1 MRWFGHGNEATHVA
15 CLCRTCG
22 VRFVLGVNAAAVIQP
37 NFPDRIGLVGG
48 RPSWPAGV
56 EPPPPAKNYT
66 IPREILDARKVPNFR
81 QWMCHTCGTTQ
92 PYPWCGG
99 LDPNQEAPAPPPP
112 AAAPQPVS
120 RTEVTQAIPP
130 PAPPSAGSCRAGGLG
145 GLPSPDEARAA
156 LFAAGATTEDQ
167 ILQAL
172 FGSDEHLSA
181 AAATTLGE
189 LGNQHIVNRLIDLL
203 NRPNVR
209 RRHHLGA
216 DAACIALGKL
226 GGNRAVTELI
236 ACTQVPQRAGPALD
250 GLLIGL
256 TRHAT
261 VLESPMLSKVV
272 GIPGIR
278 YQRVGADGQMETVN
292 LDKAPLRDLAQAEL
306 RRRAGNR

>member
-1 MRWFGHGNEATHVA
+1 MRWFGHGNEASHVA

-22 VRFVLGVNAAAVIQP
+22 IRFVLGVNAAAVVQP

-66 IPREILDARKVPNFR
+66 IPPEILEARKVPNFR

-112 AAAPQPVS
+112 AAAPPPPS
-120 RTEVTQAIPP
+120 RTDVTQAIDVPAAAP
-130 PAPPSAGSCRAGGLG
+130 PAPGPMAAA
-145 GLPSPDEARAA
+145 LPTPDEARAT
-156 LFAAGATTEDQ
+156 LFSLGATTQDQ
-167 ILQAL
+167 ILRAL
-172 FGSDEHLSA
+172 NDPEDGLSA
-181 AAATTLGE
+181 AAATILGE
-189 LGNQHIVNRLIDLL
+189 LGDHSVVGRLIDLL
-203 NRPNVR
+203 NRATIR
-209 RRHHLGA
+209 RRPSLAG

-236 ACTQVPQRAGPALD
+236 ACVQIPQRAGPALE
-250 GLLIGL
+250 GLEIAL
-256 TRHAT
+256 TRHGGA
-261 VLESPMLSKVV
+261 LESPMLSKIV

-278 YQRVGADGQMETVN
+278 YQRAGEDGQMETVN
-292 LDKAPLRDLAQAEL
+292 LDKTHLRELAQAEL
-306 RRRAGNR
+306 RRRAGRH